1 MLSFCGWS
9 SNFLTVLCCPFVDG
23 PVISSLFCAVLSHR
37 LPVDG
42 PNGEVLVAEATVSG
56 KKKDAVIACALEAC
70 RLLDMHGMLHASKR
84 GTVST
89 IPMSSRAASELSFV
103 E

>member
-1 MLSFCGWS
+1 MVFYHSALS
-9 SNFLTVLCCPFVDG
+9 L
-23 PVISSLFCAVLSHR
+23 SLR

-70 RLLDMHGMLHASKR
+70 RLLDVHGMLHASKH
-84 GTVST
+84 GQW
-89 IPMSSRAASELSFV
+89 SSIKLIIC
-103 E
+103 

>member
-1 MLSFCGWS
+1 M
-9 SNFLTVLCCPFVDG
+9 DG
-23 PVISSLFCAVLSHR
+23 PVISSLFRAVLSHR

-70 RLLDMHGMLHASKR
+70 RLLDMHGMLHASKH

-89 IPMSSRAASELSFV
+89 IPMSSMLPNMVQWAPYQCQAGLHQSYLL
-103 E
+103 